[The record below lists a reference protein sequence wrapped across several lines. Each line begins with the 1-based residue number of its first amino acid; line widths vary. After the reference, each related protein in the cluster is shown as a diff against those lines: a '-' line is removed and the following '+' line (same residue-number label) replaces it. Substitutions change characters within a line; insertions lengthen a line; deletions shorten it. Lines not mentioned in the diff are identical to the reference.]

1 MLNNILYRRILISLS
16 IVLDMFLEVES
27 KLVYQYIKVS
37 IFVFGFYLYFL
48 IFEYELFIGFN
59 ILEIGI

>member
-27 KLVYQYIKVS
+27 KLLKLV
-37 IFVFGFYLYFL
+37 YLYLDFIY
-48 IFEYELFIGFN
+48 IF
-59 ILEIGI
+59 